1 MDPGA
6 GFLVP
11 GSGRRDRGCGR
22 SAEVTTDPPIGPA
35 RRGHLPKD
43 SSRYPLAR
51 VKAFVPDPLPWSC
64 LAGGRAASSASG
76 AVLDGTGRGI
86 AICAGRRF
94 APDGR
99 ARRGVKGVMGAAFM
113 GPVSLGAACGVLASR
128 RRPKPARPRTADQP
142 WS

>member
-1 MDPGA
+1 MRAGPPVPAGGEAGWAMDPGA

-22 SAEVTTDPPIGPA
+22 SAEVATDPPIGPA

-43 SSRYPLAR
+43 SSLYPLAR

-76 AVLDGTGRGI
+76 AVLDGTG
-86 AICAGRRF
+86 
-94 APDGR
+94 
-99 ARRGVKGVMGAAFM
+99 GASPSVPV
-113 GPVSLGAACGVLASR
+113 GVSLLTGAPVAE
-128 RRPKPARPRTADQP
+128 
-142 WS
+142 